1 MVGKCQC
8 IHIPYGLLIEV
19 WKFDSKLS
27 YDNRA
32 MASWG
37 LLIFMEWFPMKIRE
51 KGKWKEKHIDYL
63 YLREQGRRLLVYLK
77 LGLYKRVFILT
88 LR

>member
-8 IHIPYGLLIEV
+8 IHIHYGLLIEV
-19 WKFDSKLS
+19 WKFDSQLS

-32 MASWG
+32 MASRG
-37 LLIFMEWFPMKIRE
+37 LLIFMEWFPVKIKE
-51 KGKWKEKHIDYL
+51 KGKRKEKHIDCL
-63 YLREQGRRLLVYLK
+63 YLREQGRKLSVYLK
-77 LGLYKRVFILT
+77 LGLYKRVFILI